1 MSAKDDLVAQF
12 CNVTGCDSAKSLQ
25 FLEMANWS
33 LEGAIE
39 LFFSLGGDASAAPQT
54 QQQSETHVPAP
65 RQAQH
70 TQLVE
75 DAFLP
80 RGRPIESYGQQ
91 WADPKSNGE
100 RNLMAMFA
108 PPDFAF
114 SGTLDEACTLA
125 QNQEKWLLVNL
136 QDGTDFD
143 CHAVN
148 RDLWKDEAIADMML
162 TQLLLWQCDSE
173 SHEAQVFFAN
183 YRLPRKFP
191 TLVVLDPI
199 TRALMAQL
207 PIDVRNG
214 RIKSKATRS
223 ALRKFLRE
231 HPDPP
236 SLRPKRPRSTAV
248 AADTTDST
256 GSSDRHTD
264 HVDEDDEDNTGSI
277 VNLVDDE
284 PAEKKRYTHSLLI
297 PTFVRVFLYR
307 WEAAGYCRRSRRKAS
322 PTPAPYASAWIVPCY
337 SDASISPTLC
347 KHSTPTCGTS
357 CSKQS
362 TPSRTPTLSSEC
374 PCRLVRSHKATQT
387 FATHGWPML
396 FLLFRS
402 SNSSLAF
409 LTELQHI
416 VTVRVGNQ

>member
-284 PAEKKRYTHSLLI
+284 PAEKKRSRILPPEPEESEPNTCS
-297 PTFVRVFLYR
+297 VRFRMDRAMLQRRFYLSDTVQALYAYVR
-307 WEAAGYCRRSRRKAS
+307 HELQQAEHAKQNADFILR
-322 PTPAPYASAWIVPCY
+322 VPM
-337 SDASISPTLC
+337 PPRQV
-347 KHSTPTCGTS
+347 HTS
-357 CSKQS
+357 SVS
-362 TPSRTPTLSSEC
+362 LSSAVTGYVQV
-374 PCRLVRSHKATQT
+374 PQGDTNLRDARVANAVLVVS
-387 FATHGWPML
+387 
-396 FLLFRS
+396 FL
-402 SNSSLAF
+402 
-409 LTELQHI
+409 
-416 VTVRVGNQ
+416 